1 VSEPEPLDTG
11 WSDWL
16 VSIALGGT
24 MGFAVLAAGVVGIAL
39 AVLALGLIAWKG
51 SRLMGFA
58 GFACGFGALWAV
70 IMWGAISRCNAENL
84 QPGTTC
90 EVGVTGAYFVAAIAV
105 LVVGLAATLLL
116 ARRRRRR

>member
-1 VSEPEPLDTG
+1 
-11 WSDWL
+11 
-16 VSIALGGT
+16 
-24 MGFAVLAAGVVGIAL
+24 
-39 AVLALGLIAWKG
+39 
-51 SRLMGFA
+51 MGFA
-58 GFACGFGALWAV
+58 GFACGFGALWGV